1 MKDRQTHDDL
11 TAPAAVRSRQFYW
24 GWGLGLGLVALL
36 VGLISLPP
44 FVGAG
49 AREVLM
55 QGFASVCHQIPERSP
70 SLGGVQLAV
79 CHRCF
84 GIYGGLPLA
93 MLLFL
98 FVARWEPLLDRYA
111 RWILPLALVP
121 AGVDWLLGVLHIWEN
136 TPLSRMA
143 TGLLVGLVGGLY
155 MARAFGQLF
164 RPKPQPATDAAAP
177 GEVG

>member
-1 MKDRQTHDDL
+1 MQDRQTRDDL
-11 TAPAAVRSRQFYW
+11 TAPPAGRSRRFYW
-24 GWGLGLGLVALL
+24 GWGLGLGLVTLV

-44 FVGAG
+44 FVGTG

-70 SLGGVQLAV
+70 ALGGVPLAV

-84 GIYGGLPLA
+84 GIYVGLPLA

-98 FVARWEPLLDRYA
+98 GLARWDPLLDRYA

-121 AGVDWLLGVLHIWEN
+121 AAVDWLLGVLHIWEN
-136 TPLSRMA
+136 TPLSRTA

-155 MARAFGQLF
+155 LARAFGQLF
-164 RPKPQPATDAAAP
+164 QARPKPAAGAEAP
-177 GEVG
+177 GEVR